1 LVLTRDDL
9 REALAAIHVTAP
21 VRADEVTPSTN
32 GTAVAMAEAGDPE
45 WTLVAAGHQ
54 TGGRGRLGR
63 SWVDVA
69 DRALMFSLVLR
80 PALEPTRA
88 GLLSLLAG
96 ASMAGAIREKSGRT
110 ASCKWPNDLLVREG
124 KVGGVLLES
133 SVAEDRLR
141 YMVVGVG
148 VNLEAPSEVEGS
160 AGLGDVAMRD
170 LLAAFL
176 VRFYRTYR
184 TADASGFAERVRGE
198 WLPVSSTI
206 GSLVEATMVSG
217 ERLVGRAVGVDDFG
231 GLLLSTDAGEARVA
245 FGEVEHLEA

>member
-1 LVLTRDDL
+1 VVLTRDDL

-32 GTAVAMAEAGDPE
+32 ATAVAMAEAGDPE
-45 WTLVAAGHQ
+45 WSLVAAAHQ
-54 TGGRGRLGR
+54 TQGRGRLGR

-69 DRALMFSLVLR
+69 GRALMFSFVLR
-80 PALEPTRA
+80 PTSEPTRA

-110 ASCKWPNDLLVREG
+110 ASCRWPNDLVVREG

-141 YMVVGVG
+141 YVVIGVG
-148 VNLEAPSEVEGS
+148 VNLEPPPGVEGS

-170 LLAAFL
+170 LLASFL
-176 VRFYRTYR
+176 VRFYRTYQSS
-184 TADASGFAERVRGE
+184 DSGFAERVRGA

-206 GSLVEATMVSG
+206 GSLVEATTQSG
-217 ERLVGRAVGVDDFG
+217 QRVVGRAVGVDDFG

-245 FGEVEHLEA
+245 FGEVQHLDA